1 MSGQRTVGVV
11 GAAGLIFQ
19 IVLGFFVAGDVSSP
33 LSPFLLPIHMVIG
46 LSGVA
51 LVAYLVA
58 RAYYVTSG
66 GLKFLYLVTFI
77 IVLAQI
83 ALGFRIMSVSDQQ
96 LVMSHQGAGI
106 AILVLLGLSEMMFA
120 RQKRAQTPS
129 ASVKVAQK

>member
-11 GAAGLIFQ
+11 GAAGLIIQ
-19 IVLGFFVAGDVSSP
+19 IVLGFFVAGDVTSP
-33 LSPFLLPIHMVIG
+33 LSPFLLPTHMIIG

-58 RAYYVTSG
+58 RAYYVASA

-83 ALGFRIMSVSDQQ
+83 ALGFRILSVIDQQ

-120 RQKRAQTPS
+120 RQKRAQVAT

>member
-1 MSGQRTVGVV
+1 MARGNDMSGQRTVGVV
-11 GAAGLIFQ
+11 GAAGLIIQ

-33 LSPFLLPIHMVIG
+33 LSPFLLSTHMIIG

-58 RAYYVTSG
+58 RAYYVASA

-83 ALGFRIMSVSDQQ
+83 ALGFRILSVIDQQ
-96 LVMSHQGAGI
+96 LAMSHQGAG
-106 AILVLLGLSEMMFA
+106 
-120 RQKRAQTPS
+120 
-129 ASVKVAQK
+129 